1 MGYTTTFSGVFY
13 FNKSLTPKII
23 EKLRELEGM
32 DGRDFDDD
40 RPQGYC
46 KWNLTKDLKG
56 LAWDGGEKFYGYI
69 EWLEWI
75 IKRILKPA
83 KIEINGMVE
92 YQGEFVEDCGAII
105 VKANQVR
112 LARVSVLEAL
122 ELKAFKD
129 FVLDSEYGEAIWE
142 LWSLHKK
149 TLQEKLS
156 QS

>member
-13 FNKSLTPKII
+13 FDKALTPQTI
-23 EKLRELEGM
+23 EKLKKLEGM

-46 KWNLTKDLKG
+46 QWNLTKDLKG
-56 LAWDGGEKFYGYI
+56 LTWDGAERFYNYI

-75 IKRILKPA
+75 IKRILRPS
-83 KIEINGMVE
+83 KIELNGAVE
-92 YQGEFVEDCGAII
+92 YQGEYIGDCGAII

-122 ELKAFKD
+122 ELKAFKE

-142 LWSLHKK
+142 RWRLHKK
-149 TLQEKLS
+149 TLQAKLN

>member
-13 FNKSLTPKII
+13 FNKPLTPQII
-23 EKLRELEGM
+23 EKLRTLEGM
-32 DGRDFDDD
+32 DGRDFEDD

-46 KWNLTKDLKG
+46 QWNLTRDLKG
-56 LAWDGGEKFYGYI
+56 LTWDGAEKFYDYI

-83 KIEINGMVE
+83 KIEINGAVE
-92 YQGEFVEDCGAII
+92 YQGEFVGDCGAII

-122 ELKAFKD
+122 ELKAFKE

-142 LWSLHKK
+142 WWRLHKK
-149 TLQEKLS
+149 TLQEKVN

>member
-13 FNKSLTPKII
+13 FNKPLTPQVI
-23 EKLRELEGM
+23 EKLKKLEGM

-46 KWNLTKDLKG
+46 KWNLTEDLKG
-56 LAWDGGEKFYGYI
+56 LAWDGGEKFYSYI

-75 IKRILKPA
+75 IKRILRPA
-83 KIEINGMVE
+83 KIEINGAVE
-92 YQGEFVEDCGAII
+92 YQGEFVGDCGAII

-122 ELKAFKD
+122 ELKAFKE

-142 LWSLHKK
+142 LWSHHKK
-149 TLQEKLS
+149 TLQAKLN